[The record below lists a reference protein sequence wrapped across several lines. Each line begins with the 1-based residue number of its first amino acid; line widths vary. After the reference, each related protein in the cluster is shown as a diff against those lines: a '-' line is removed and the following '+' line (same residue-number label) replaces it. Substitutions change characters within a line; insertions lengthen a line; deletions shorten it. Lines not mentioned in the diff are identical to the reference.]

1 MGKYA
6 SQADFALGR
15 GDIVKVLDK
24 TVVKEGCFIAL
35 GVLTLSIIMEAVFV
49 IIGRWDY
56 TVLLGNL
63 LGGLV
68 AVLNFFLL
76 GITVQNA
83 IGKTEKEIK
92 NRVRFSHIMR
102 MFLIS
107 IGLIVGIALP
117 CFNSIAAI
125 LPYLF
130 PRIAIS
136 LHPLFFKNEGRS
148 EAE

>member
-1 MGKYA
+1 MLR
-6 SQADFALGR
+6 LGR
-15 GDIVKVLDK
+15 LLSERGGIVKKLDK

-35 GVLTLSIIMEAVFV
+35 GVLLLSIIMEAVF
-49 IIGRWDY
+49 IIIRRWDY

-83 IGKTEKEIK
+83 IGKTEEEIK

-102 MFLIS
+102 MLLLA
-107 IGLIVGIALP
+107 IGLIIGFVLP
-117 CFNSIAAI
+117 CFNSIAVI

-130 PRIAIS
+130 PRIAIA
-136 LHPLFFKNEGRS
+136 LHPLFFKGEGKS

>member
-1 MGKYA
+1 ML
-6 SQADFALGR
+6 SER
-15 GDIVKVLDK
+15 GDVVKKLDK

-35 GVLTLSIIMEAVFV
+35 GVLVLSVIMEAVF
-49 IIGRWDY
+49 IIIKRWDY

-63 LGGLV
+63 LGGSI
-68 AVLNFFLL
+68 AVLNFFLM

-83 IGKTEKEIK
+83 IGKTEKEIR
-92 NRVRFSHIMR
+92 NRVRSSHIMR

-107 IGLIVGIALP
+107 IGLIIGIVLP

-136 LHPLFFKNEGRS
+136 LRPLFFKSEGKS
-148 EAE
+148 KAE

>member
-1 MGKYA
+1 ML
-6 SQADFALGR
+6 SER
-15 GDIVKVLDK
+15 GDVVKKLDK

-35 GVLTLSIIMEAVFV
+35 GVLVLSVIMEAVF
-49 IIGRWDY
+49 IIIKRWDY

-63 LGGLV
+63 LGGSI
-68 AVLNFFLL
+68 AVLNFFLM

-83 IGKTEKEIK
+83 IGKTEKEIR
-92 NRVRFSHIMR
+92 NRVRSSHIMR

-107 IGLIVGIALP
+107 IGLIIGIVLP

-136 LHPLFFKNEGRS
+136 LRPLFFRS
-148 EAE
+148 EGKSKVE